1 MKTKKDLLIV
11 VTDSGVG
18 GLPILNALT
27 LSIPFARFVYYSDE
41 KNMPYGNKSEQA
53 VKGYCEWRVRFAKSI
68 NADLLV
74 VACNTMSL
82 VGESVFSK
90 SEVPVLTV
98 AAADAL
104 REKTYCKAVLF
115 CTAATAKSGRIRR
128 LSAKNGV
135 FVYPF
140 YTLARE
146 IEQGVLELD
155 RACFSELEIIRDT
168 YSEFKKEKFDTVVL
182 GCTHYGLIKGEFK
195 KMFPAAALVDGS
207 EDVVKRAR
215 NILAVPD
222 CDFKDDYIKPHV
234 VFRGSGARKARSAF
248 YKIYKNGGAHVER

>member
-1 MKTKKDLLIV
+1 MKAEKDLLIV

-18 GLPILNALT
+18 GLPILNALA
-27 LSIPFARFVYYSDE
+27 LSMPFARFVYYSDE

-53 VKGYCEWRVRFAKSI
+53 VKGYCGQRVRFAKSAK
-68 NADLLV
+68 ADLLV

-82 VGESVFSK
+82 IGKSIFLK

-98 AAADAL
+98 VAADVL
-104 REKTYCKAVLF
+104 RKKTHRKAVLF
-115 CTAATAKSGRIRR
+115 CTAATAKNGRIRR

-140 YTLARE
+140 YELARE

-168 YSEFKKEKFDTVVL
+168 HSELEKEKFDTVVL
-182 GCTHYGLIKGEFK
+182 GCTHYGFIKGEFE
-195 KMFPAAALVDGS
+195 KMFPSAAVVDGS

-215 NILAVPD
+215 DILAVPD
-222 CDFKDDYIKPHV
+222 CGFKDSYIKPHI
-234 VFRGSGARKARSAF
+234 VFRGSGARKARLAF
-248 YKIYKNGGAHVER
+248 YIIYKNGGASI